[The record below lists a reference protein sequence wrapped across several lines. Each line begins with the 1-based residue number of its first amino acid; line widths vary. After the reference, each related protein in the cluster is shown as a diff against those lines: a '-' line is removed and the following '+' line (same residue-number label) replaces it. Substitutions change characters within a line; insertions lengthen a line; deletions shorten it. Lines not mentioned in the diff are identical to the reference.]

1 MAMGNL
7 LIAIAV
13 VAVLVGLLLWAESKF
28 EAMLNEERI
37 RICADIVAHA
47 DEFEHAEITITP
59 DHLREIAGDIER
71 GELP

>member
-1 MAMGNL
+1 MAMSNL

-13 VAVLVGLLLWAESKF
+13 VAVLVGLLLWAESRF

-47 DEFEHAEITITP
+47 DEFEHSEITITP
-59 DHLREIAGDIER
+59 DHLREIAGDVTR
-71 GELP
+71 GD